1 MLYDSRLV
9 YDISGRGGNTVR
21 GQMFVAVHPGNSLII
36 FKIIMPPSYRQ
47 KDTNSVLHT
56 ETNVGIYAQ
65 VAMIEI

>member
-36 FKIIMPPSYRQ
+36 FKIIMPPSY
-47 KDTNSVLHT
+47 KEKDLDTNSVLHT
-56 ETNVGIYAQ
+56 QTKIGINAQ
-65 VAMIEI
+65 FAMT

>member
-47 KDTNSVLHT
+47 KDLNTNSVLHT
-56 ETNVGIYAQ
+56 QTNIGFYAE
-65 VAMIEI
+65 VAMI